1 MQTGLGPED
10 QSVIGATSA
19 RSPIIQL
26 AIAVGA
32 TVLYLWRTD
41 LDPRWPVLAG
51 IAAICVYVM
60 VRAPHA
66 RRAAAMKVDGSHV
79 TGLDKALIFGVI
91 ATTLRL
97 PQLYLAV
104 PLFDRLDYAL
114 PGSLAVAGV
123 AIMSVALWLFRR
135 SHADL
140 GTRWSASLQ
149 LGDKHELVTRG
160 VYARVRHPMYAAL
173 WLYVLAQPLLFQ
185 NWVAGPPA
193 ILGFSL
199 LYFIRVPREE
209 AMMRERF
216 GVAYNDYAERTRRL
230 WPARRK

>member
-1 MQTGLGPED
+1 MQTSPGPKD
-10 QSVIGATSA
+10 QSVIGATGA
-19 RSPIIQL
+19 RGPIIYL
-26 AIAVGA
+26 AIALGA
-32 TVLYLWRTD
+32 TLLYLWRTD

-51 IAAICVYVM
+51 IAALCVWLV

-66 RRAAAMKVDGSHV
+66 RRAAAMKVDGAHV
-79 TGLDKALIFGVI
+79 TGLDNALLFGVI
-91 ATTLRL
+91 ATTVLL
-97 PQLYLAV
+97 PLLYVAV

-114 PGSLAVAGV
+114 PESLAVAGV
-123 AIMSVALWLFRR
+123 AIMAVALWLFHR

-149 LGDKHELVTRG
+149 LGDNHELVTRG

-173 WLYVLAQPLLFQ
+173 WLCVLAQPLLFQ
-185 NWVAGPPA
+185 NWIAGPPA
-193 ILGFSL
+193 ILSFGL

-216 GVAYNDYAERTRRL
+216 GDAYIDYAKRTGRV